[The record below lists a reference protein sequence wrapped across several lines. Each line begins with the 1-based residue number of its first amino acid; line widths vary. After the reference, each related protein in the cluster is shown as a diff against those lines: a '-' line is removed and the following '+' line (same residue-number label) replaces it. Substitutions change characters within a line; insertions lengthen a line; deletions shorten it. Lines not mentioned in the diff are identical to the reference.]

1 MFKATFSLVYVL
13 ALVAIQA
20 YPIAEDY
27 QAEEYEAYAKR
38 DGCGLFGCGGPGIH
52 FTASNL
58 FPSSQFIAPGFQHTT
73 TFPDLTFSTGGGFNI
88 PGMMPCN
95 AMSGQSCGG
104 APQAMPPQ
112 AMPPQAMPPQ
122 AMPAPPPLA
131 PQGCDQSQGQSCGG
145 GAPQAMPPQQET
157 PQVIPPQQETLQA
170 MPPQQETPQAMP
182 APSSQAPQGCDQS
195 QGQSY
200 GSAPQAMPPQ
210 QMPAAPG
217 AAPCDQAQGQAC
229 GSNVSG
235 APTSFNLSS
244 SQSKS
249 INASDYKDTTLY
261 FNQKQAKSASSSAN
275 SNTNLNYSH

>member
-131 PQGCDQSQGQSCGG
+131 PQGCDQKELLAKEQDRMGTGDPEERQWRQSCAELACVQDADRLDAI
-145 GAPQAMPPQQET
+145 GAFGILRCAAFSGARNR
-157 PQVIPPQQETLQA
+157 TLH
-170 MPPQQETPQAMP
+170 
-182 APSSQAPQGCDQS
+182 
-195 QGQSY
+195 
-200 GSAPQAMPPQ
+200 
-210 QMPAAPG
+210 APG
-217 AAPCDQAQGQAC
+217 DSIVEDITYDQYVRQSDGTTGTAIAHFHEKLLKLASMMKTEC
-229 GSNVSG
+229 GRLEALQRHDYMSG
-235 APTSFNLSS
+235 FLRQIDDEYAFGM
-244 SQSKS
+244 
-249 INASDYKDTTLY
+249 
-261 FNQKQAKSASSSAN
+261 
-275 SNTNLNYSH
+275 